1 MYNVYLNLAIM
12 LYSVDSTAQKY
23 SIESLQT
30 RDFQAWSDVK
40 WRVCVCVDIAHLQ
53 NIVSGLLAMFNLA
66 HQG

>member
-1 MYNVYLNLAIM
+1 MYNVYPNMAIM

-40 WRVCVCVDIAHLQ
+40 WRVCVYVLI
-53 NIVSGLLAMFNLA
+53 
-66 HQG
+66 